1 MERIEDSG
9 KYGREKGKME
19 GKVMEERESK
29 GSCCHCL
36 LRYCWTT
43 E

>member
-19 GKVMEERESK
+19 GKSNGGKRE
-29 GSCCHCL
+29 
-36 LRYCWTT
+36 
-43 E
+43 